1 MKKETWDGSVEESK
15 EFIEATAVFPEEE
28 PAVKVNALSVKP
40 GITELRRRIEERLDS
55 KRIDLEFNYEELND
69 ISDEIN

>member
-28 PAVKVNALSVKP
+28 PAVKVNALSVKS
-40 GITELRRRIEERLDS
+40 GITELRSRIEERLDS
-55 KRIDLEFNYEELND
+55 KRIDLEFNYAELDD

>member
-1 MKKETWDGSVEESK
+1 MKKQTWEVSVEENK
-15 EFIEATAVFPEEE
+15 DFIEAATVFPEEE
-28 PAVKVNALSVKP
+28 PVVKVNALSVKS

-55 KRIDLEFNYEELND
+55 KRIELEFNYEEMDD

>member
-15 EFIEATAVFPEEE
+15 EFIEAATVFPEEE
-28 PAVKVNALSVKP
+28 PAVKVNALCVKP

-55 KRIDLEFNYEELND
+55 KRIDLEFNYEELDD

>member
-28 PAVKVNALSVKP
+28 PAVKVNALSVKS
-40 GITELRRRIEERLDS
+40 GITALRRRIEERLDS
-55 KRIDLEFNYEELND
+55 KRIDLEFNYEELDD

>member
-15 EFIEATAVFPEEE
+15 EFIEAATVFPEEE
-28 PAVKVNALSVKP
+28 PAVKVKAHSVKS

-55 KRIDLEFNYEELND
+55 KRIDLEFNYEELDD

>member
-15 EFIEATAVFPEEE
+15 EFIEATAAFPEEA

-40 GITELRRRIEERLDS
+40 GITELRWRIEER
-55 KRIDLEFNYEELND
+55 LEFNYEELDD